1 MTECERIIEQ
11 GILPASFFEE
21 EVRCDFLVTKEMKK
35 IWAIALDQLLK
46 FDAVCKKYNLTYY
59 LSYGSLL
66 GAIRHKGF
74 IPWDDDM
81 DVLMP
86 RKDYDKLLE
95 LGHEFQYPYF
105 LQTPFSDP
113 GYFFS
118 YAKLRNTNTTCI
130 TTQFRYQKINWGQN
144 FDIFPLDN
152 VIIEGGREFYE
163 KIAALGKDLSN
174 YMRSSNP
181 TPPNE
186 VERMRIQSYS
196 GRDPMEVYEEIQK
209 LGRSFNNEETDFIAV
224 TTAYLYGFDRAIFK
238 KEDYSET
245 KEVPFEGI
253 TAKVPVGYDRILK
266 VVYGDYMKFPPVEKR
281 GVWHGDIIY
290 NPDVPYIEEQRKAGI
305 IY

>member
-1 MTECERIIEQ
+1 MTESERIIEQ
-11 GILPASFFEE
+11 GILPKSFFEE
-21 EVRCDFLVTKEMKK
+21 EERCGFTVTKELKK
-35 IWAIALDQLLK
+35 IWAVAIDQLIE
-46 FDAVCKKYNLTYY
+46 FDRVCRKHNLTYY
-59 LSYGSLL
+59 LAYGSLL

-81 DVLMP
+81 DVVMP
-86 RKDYDKLLE
+86 RADYDNLLE

-152 VIIEGGREFYE
+152 MKLEAGREFYE
-163 KIAALGKDLSN
+163 KIRALGTDLSN

-186 VERMRIQSYS
+186 IERKRIQSYS
-196 GRDPMEVYEEIQK
+196 GRDPMEIYKEIQLLAK
-209 LGRSFNNEETDFIAV
+209 SFNSEETDYLAV
-224 TTAYLYGFDRAIFK
+224 TTAYLYGFERALFL
-238 KEDYSET
+238 KEDYSEAM
-245 KEVPFEGI
+245 EVPFEGI
-253 TAKVPVGYDRILK
+253 TAMVPVGYDRILRNT
-266 VVYGDYMKFPPVEKR
+266 YGNYMEYPPVDKR
-281 GVWHGDIIY
+281 GIWHGNIIY
-290 NPDVPYIEEQRKAGI
+290 NPDVPYIEEQRETGI